1 MHDRDDVFNILK
13 LNRMYYL
20 ESFFMLEADINKIKN
35 NDLKIFLNHLTI
47 KMDIDY
53 LKLNSDQIM
62 PFKSQIFYIF
72 NNKESL
78 GYDNKSLFY
87 INKCIGG
94 ENI

>member
-1 MHDRDDVFNILK
+1 
-13 LNRMYYL
+13 
-20 ESFFMLEADINKIKN
+20 
-35 NDLKIFLNHLTI
+35 
-47 KMDIDY
+47 MDIDY